1 MRGGLLPRTMPSM
14 TEPLPSAADAA
25 PRAGV
30 RVALAA
36 VEDLPEVLRVQRA
49 AFGRVARQF
58 GVPPQNM
65 PPIAETLEDLVA
77 LRSAGTRTFVALDGD
92 RVVGTVRTTLR
103 DDGVVEIG
111 RLGVDDGAE
120 RRGIALALMLAA
132 EADRPEAT
140 RFELFTGAEAAGPI
154 ALYERLGF
162 HIFSRQTFQQW
173 SMVWLAKER

>member
-1 MRGGLLPRTMPSM
+1 MP
-14 TEPLPSAADAA
+14 EPLPSAAEAA
-25 PRAGV
+25 GRANV
-30 RVALAA
+30 RVALAT

-58 GVPPQNM
+58 GVPPEVM
-65 PPIAETLEDLVA
+65 PPIAETLEDLVR
-77 LRSAGTRTFVALDGD
+77 LRAAATRTFVALDGD

-103 DDGVVEIG
+103 DDGVLEIG
-111 RLGVDDGAE
+111 RLGVDDGSE

-132 EADRPEAT
+132 EADRPTAT

-154 ALYERLGF
+154 ALYERLGY
-162 HIFSRQTFQQW
+162 HIFSRETHGQW